1 MAILLVNAILMN
13 AFQGMNPTL
22 MTTELS
28 PYECDFWYECDF
40 YGRTIGVNDASEWG
54 NGPPLHDDCDEC
66 AGSAPAGKA
75 ALQATDAGVKWLGQ

>member
-22 MTTELS
+22 TIKEFS

-40 YGRTIGVNDASEWG
+40 YGRTIGVDDASEWG
-54 NGPPLHDDCDEC
+54 NGPPLYDDCDEC